1 MKKNIYL
8 WIHMAAENTW
18 MNFECSA
25 GLLIG
30 KYSNRNVGNFA
41 LIGHRKIN
49 AAINIII
56 LYLEEMGRGCH
67 MALVDGFQLA
77 RFLVPTR
84 YENEW
89 LSSTIICI
97 IKWLKSSRE
106 AGLKDDGIIE
116 RKKLHLWVTDSTSLA
131 YTPTARHEFL

>member
-1 MKKNIYL
+1 
-8 WIHMAAENTW
+8 

-30 KYSNRNVGNFA
+30 KYGNRNVANFA
-41 LIGHRKIN
+41 LPGHRKIN

-56 LYLEEMGRGCH
+56 LYLEEMGTGCH

-97 IKWLKSSRE
+97 IK
-106 AGLKDDGIIE
+106 
-116 RKKLHLWVTDSTSLA
+116 
-131 YTPTARHEFL
+131 